1 MLKCR
6 WCGRDIVDD
15 GGRPQKSCPHCGHR
29 ASLPRPICDCS
40 ICWARRARGEMV
52 DWTDRDRAQLT
63 AYAADRIALMVTR
76 ALGSSPS
83 VTASRRL
90 GLLKFEDWAKRY
102 RRNVNADPVMHRS
115 FRALAALGVDV
126 DTILRRGYE
135 AGRSAERPV

>member
-1 MLKCR
+1 
-6 WCGRDIVDD
+6 
-15 GGRPQKSCPHCGHR
+15 
-29 ASLPRPICDCS
+29 
-40 ICWARRARGEMV
+40 MV

-83 VTASRRL
+83 IAASRRL